1 MFTISIIGQK
11 GGTGKTTTALG
22 LAVAAARAGK
32 MVAVI
37 DLDPQASASNW
48 KDRRS
53 EDNPAVVSAQ
63 SSRLRPTLDAARAT
77 GADLVIIDTAGR
89 SDDSA
94 LNAARVADVVLIPT
108 RPAMIE
114 VEALSAARDIIRTAG
129 NPPSFVLLNGI
140 HPQASKQAEEA
151 RQMIGTVFSM
161 AVCPVHLSHRS
172 AYAEALTSG
181 RTAQE
186 LDPEG
191 KAAGELEK
199 LYLFTTEL
207 VKKGNSEHGN

>member
-22 LAVAAARAGK
+22 LAVAAARAGE
-32 MVAVI
+32 MVALI
-37 DLDPQASASNW
+37 DLDPQASATNW

-63 SSRLRPTLDAARAT
+63 SSRLRPTLEAARAT
-77 GADLVIIDTAGR
+77 GANLVIIDTAGR

-94 LNAARVADVVLIPT
+94 LNAARMADVVLVPT

-114 VEALSAARDIIRTAG
+114 LEALPAARDIIRTAG
-129 NPPSFVLLNGI
+129 NPSSFVVLNGI
-140 HPQASKQAEEA
+140 HPQASKQVREA
-151 RQMIGTVFSM
+151 REMITKVFGM

-172 AYAEALTSG
+172 AYSEALTSG
-181 RTAQE
+181 RSAQE
-186 LDPEG
+186 LDPDG
-191 KAAGELEK
+191 KAAEELEK
-199 LYLFTTEL
+199 LYLFTREL
-207 VKKGNSEHGN
+207 VKKEISEHGK

>member
-22 LAVAAARAGK
+22 LAVAAARDGK
-32 MVAVI
+32 AVAVI

-63 SSRLRPTLDAARAT
+63 SSRLRQTIEIAKT
-77 GADLVIIDTAGR
+77 SGADLVIIDTAGR

-114 VEALSAARDIIRTAG
+114 VEALAAARDILQTAG
-129 NPPSFVLLNGI
+129 SPPAFVLLNGV

-151 RQMIGTVFSM
+151 RQMIGAVFGM
-161 AVCPVHLSHRS
+161 AVCPVHLSHRN
-172 AYAEALTSG
+172 AYSEALTSG

-186 LDPEG
+186 LDPDG
-191 KAAGELEK
+191 KAAGELER
-199 LYLFTTEL
+199 LYKFTFEY
-207 VKKGNSEHGN
+207 VNK